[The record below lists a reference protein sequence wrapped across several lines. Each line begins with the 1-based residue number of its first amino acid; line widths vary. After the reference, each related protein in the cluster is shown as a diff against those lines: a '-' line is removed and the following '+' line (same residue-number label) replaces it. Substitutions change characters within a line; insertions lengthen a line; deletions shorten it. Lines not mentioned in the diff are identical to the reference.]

1 MADLPPNHHA
11 DYPQFSGI
19 FGYVAGLTMIVG
31 RGGDAKLV
39 TKLAGVGPTDDVLD
53 IGCGPGTAARHAA
66 GVAGQ
71 VTGLDPSKPML
82 RLARAL
88 TRRTEPILWVVG
100 GAEEMN
106 VPDDSQD
113 VVWSLASVHHWPDLD
128 GGIAEASRVLRPA
141 GTFLALEKRA
151 EPGATGNASHGWTD
165 QQAETFAEMLTAAG
179 FVSAVVSF
187 HEHGR
192 RRVVVVTA
200 QR

>member
-1 MADLPPNHHA
+1 MVLPPNHHA
-11 DYPQFSGI
+11 DYPQFAGI
-19 FGYVAGLTMIVG
+19 FGYFAGLTMIVG
-31 RGGDAKLV
+31 RSGDAKLV
-39 TKLAGVGPTDDVLD
+39 TKLTGVGPTDDVLD
-53 IGCGPGTAARHAA
+53 VGCGPGTAARYAA

-71 VTGLDPSKPML
+71 VTGLDPSEPML
-82 RLARAL
+82 RLARAF
-88 TRRTEPILWVVG
+88 TRRSDPIRWIVG

-128 GGIAEASRVLRPA
+128 CGIAEVARVLRPG

-165 QQAETFAEMLTAAG
+165 QQAETFAELLTDSG
-179 FVSAVVSF
+179 FASADVSF
-187 HEHGR
+187 HAHGR

-200 QR
+200 RR

>member
-19 FGYVAGLTMIVG
+19 FGYFAGLTMIVG

-53 IGCGPGTAARHAA
+53 IGCGPGTAVRHAA

-71 VTGLDPSKPML
+71 VTGLDPSEPML
-82 RLARAL
+82 RLARAF
-88 TRRTEPILWVVG
+88 TRRAEPILWVVG
-100 GAEEMN
+100 GAEDMN
-106 VPDDSQD
+106 VPDASQD

-128 GGIAEASRVLRPA
+128 GGIAEVARVLRS
-141 GTFLALEKRA
+141 GGRFLALEKRT

-165 QQAETFAEMLTAAG
+165 QQAETFAEMLTADG
-179 FVSAVVSF
+179 FASAEVSF